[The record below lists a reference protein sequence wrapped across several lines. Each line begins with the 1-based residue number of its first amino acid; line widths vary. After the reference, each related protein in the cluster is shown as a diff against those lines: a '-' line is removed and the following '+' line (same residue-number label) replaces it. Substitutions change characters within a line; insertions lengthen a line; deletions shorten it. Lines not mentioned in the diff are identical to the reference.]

1 MTITLQQFGIDR
13 LTAEERLELIGLIW
27 DSLEETAVF
36 PIPEWH
42 IRELEKRRAAA
53 EANPGIGTPWEVV
66 LARLRKPS

>member
-13 LTAEERLELIGLIW
+13 LTAAERLELIGLLW
-27 DSLEETAVF
+27 DSLEEPAF

-42 IRELEKRRAAA
+42 IRELERRRAAA
-53 EANPGIGTPWEVV
+53 EANPTAGTPWEVV

>member
-13 LTAEERLELIGLIW
+13 LTTEERLELIGLIW
-27 DSLEETAVF
+27 DSLEETALL

-42 IRELEKRRAAA
+42 LQELERRRAAA
-53 EANPGIGTPWEVV
+53 EANPGVGTPWEVV